1 MKDID
6 DFNKLEEQ
14 AWRYEKMLSQK
25 GLNEPNKEEAHENSE
40 RCRKCLSGEMQIFC
54 EVCTYE

>member
-6 DFNKLEEQ
+6 DFNKLEER

-25 GLNEPNKEEAHENSE
+25 GLNEPDSMDWED
-40 RCRKCLSGEMQIFC
+40 
-54 EVCTYE
+54 